1 MCRSNITNI
10 KKNENVKEITKY
22 KNNDYVW
29 IFGYFTNLF
38 NPSNNDIIFNNSMS
52 GYLWTL
58 YSNENIKQFEND
70 ISLGKDVININIGL
84 KDYIIDLKNDY
95 CKNDNINGY
104 IQKLNTNTLNKIRP
118 VMRLKY
124 KDLIK
129 YKFIIAEDDDI
140 LFDKVYFKKLDG
152 NLIDVYNFKRQ
163 IKLNTKNSNKQ
174 NISIDELKKKY
185 IRLIY

>member
-1 MCRSNITNI
+1 
-10 KKNENVKEITKY
+10 
-22 KNNDYVW
+22 DYVW
-29 IFGYFTNLF
+29 IFGYFTNQY
-38 NPSNNDIIFNNSMS
+38 NPSDNDIIFNNSMS

-70 ISLGKDVININIGL
+70 ISLGKDIININIGL

-95 CKNDNINGY
+95 CKNDNIKGY

-129 YKFIIAEDDDI
+129 HKFIIAEDDDI
-140 LFDKVYFKKLDG
+140 LFDKVYLKKIDG
-152 NLIDVYNFKRQ
+152 NFIDVYNFKRQ
-163 IKLNTKNSNKQ
+163 IKLNTKKSNKQ

-185 IRLIY
+185 IRFIY